1 MRASIDVQIS
11 GRILRVPVVDT
22 PAQTKKIA
30 AIVSKRLDE
39 IEAES
44 DRIDTQAFAL
54 QAAFSFVA
62 EAYLEQEASS
72 DAKTDFFDALQSL
85 SAELADIL
93 QDNEKLD

>member
-1 MRASIDVQIS
+1 MASIDVQIS
-11 GRILRVPVVDT
+11 GRTLRVPVVDT

-44 DRIDTQAFAL
+44 DRIDTHAFAL

-62 EAYLEQEASS
+62 EAYVEQEASS
-72 DAKTDFFDALQSL
+72 DANTDFFDALQNL
-85 SAELADIL
+85 SAELADL
-93 QDNEKLD
+93 LEDYKTLD

>member
-1 MRASIDVQIS
+1 MASIDVQIS
-11 GRILRVPVVDT
+11 GRTLRVPVVDT

-30 AIVSKRLDE
+30 AIVTKRLEE

-44 DRIDTQAFAL
+44 DRIDTHAFAL

-72 DAKTDFFDALQSL
+72 DANTDFFEALQNL
-85 SAELADIL
+85 SAELAEIL
-93 QDNEKLD
+93 QENETLD